1 MIDRNFKRAKLIKHR
16 TYVENGYV
24 LLELAYRIW
33 YKDGSIKRL
42 HIPKIELPLLSLC
55 PPDIITERWAYS
67 DETYIPATN
76 KLLVREIK
84 NTKYRIPGA
93 DGRLAELSD
102 TTKYV
107 FVIEKEPDPVEMTVE
122 EIEKA
127 LGKKIKIIGDKN
139 KGVKQ
144 S

>member
-1 MIDRNFKRAKLIKHR
+1 MIDMNFKRAELVGHR
-16 TYVENGYV
+16 TYVEDERV

-42 HIPKIELPLLSLC
+42 HIPKIELPLSSSC
-55 PPDIITERWAYS
+55 PPDIITERWGYS
-67 DETYIPATN
+67 DETYIPSTD
-76 KLLVREIK
+76 KLLVRQIK
-84 NTKYRIPGA
+84 NTKYRIPGT
-93 DGRLAELSD
+93 DGRLVELSD

-107 FVIEKEPDPVEMTVE
+107 LVTEKEPDPVEMTVE

-139 KGVKQ
+139 KGR
-144 S
+144 